1 MLLLS
6 SEDVH
11 TRNNKSFPHR
21 RSSSVAVYLI
31 SHLAAALLE
40 IKKKTSSGY
49 FPRYVT
55 NDGVVLSHG
64 DCKWG
69 RRGGGG
75 AYIRGIVHIR
85 K

>member
-11 TRNNKSFPHR
+11 KRNKSFPHR

-31 SHLAAALLE
+31 NHLAAALLE
-40 IKKKTSSGY
+40 KKKQQKTASSGY

-69 RRGGGG
+69 RRG